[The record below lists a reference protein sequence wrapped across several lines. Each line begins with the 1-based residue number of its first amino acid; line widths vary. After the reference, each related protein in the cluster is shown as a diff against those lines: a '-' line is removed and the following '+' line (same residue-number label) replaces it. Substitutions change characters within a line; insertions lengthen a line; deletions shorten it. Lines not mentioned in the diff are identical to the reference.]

1 MRVSEI
7 ARWRLAPYRPTD
19 SLPSVVGSPDK
30 ARQRRLRGSARNFV
44 SADKPVK
51 HTIGIFLNIFITY
64 LCEEH
69 HRLRARWARWIFR
82 ILNPG
87 RVATEL

>member
-1 MRVSEI
+1 M
-7 ARWRLAPYRPTD
+7 
-19 SLPSVVGSPDK
+19 VGSPDK

-51 HTIGIFLNIFITY
+51 HPIGIFLNIFIAY

-69 HRLRARWARWIFR
+69 YRLRARWIFR

-87 RVATEL
+87 RVAAEL